1 MQACT
6 TIELLR
12 HGETTAG
19 SCFLGSTDA
28 ALSDLGWQQMQSV
41 INNKKY
47 NRIISSP
54 LKRCANF
61 AQQFAKKNNLALII
75 EDDLREIH
83 FGDWEAKT
91 TNELWETQQNEL
103 KAYWDDPISYT
114 PPNAENFSDFQLRVN
129 SVFEKIT
136 KKYKDERIL
145 LVVHGGVIRQVFSF
159 VLSIPFTKT
168 QQIHIDHGGL
178 ARVVCYDDNMSLGF
192 VNLKAEK
199 N

>member
-28 ALSDLGWQQMQSV
+28 PLSDLGWQQMQSV
-41 INNKKY
+41 TNHKKY
-47 NRIISSP
+47 NHIISSP
-54 LKRCANF
+54 LKRCAD
-61 AQQFAKKNNLALII
+61 FAKQLTQKNNSALTI

-83 FGDWEAKT
+83 FGDWETKT
-91 TNELWETQQNEL
+91 TEELWKTQQNEL
-103 KAYWDDPISYT
+103 KKYWGDPISYT
-114 PPNAENFSDFQLRVN
+114 PPNAENFMDFQFRVN
-129 SVFEKIT
+129 SAFKEIT
-136 KKYKDERIL
+136 KKYKDERVL
-145 LVVHGGVIRQVFSF
+145 LVAHGGVIRQIVSF
-159 VLSIPFTKT
+159 VLSIPFTKM

-178 ARVVCYDDNMSLGF
+178 TRVECYDDNMNLSF

-199 N
+199 I

>member
-28 ALSDLGWQQMQSV
+28 PLSDLGWQQMQAV
-41 INNKKY
+41 TNHKKY
-47 NRIISSP
+47 NHIISSP
-54 LKRCANF
+54 LKRCAD
-61 AQQFAKKNNLALII
+61 FAKQLTQKNNSALTI

-83 FGDWEAKT
+83 FGDWETKT
-91 TNELWETQQNEL
+91 TEELWKTQQNEL
-103 KAYWDDPISYT
+103 KTYWGDPISYT
-114 PPNAENFSDFQLRVN
+114 PPNAESFMDFQLRVN
-129 SVFEKIT
+129 SVFKEIT

-145 LVVHGGVIRQVFSF
+145 LVVHAGVIRQIISF

-168 QQIHIDHGGL
+168 QQMHIDHGGL

-192 VNLKAEK
+192 INLKAE
-199 N
+199 NI

>member
-6 TIELLR
+6 TIDLLR

-28 ALSDLGWQQMQSV
+28 PLSDLGWQQMQAV
-41 INNKKY
+41 TNHKKY
-47 NRIISSP
+47 NHIISSP
-54 LKRCANF
+54 LKRCAD
-61 AQQFAKKNNLALII
+61 FAKQLTQKNNSALTI

-83 FGDWEAKT
+83 FGDWETKT
-91 TNELWETQQNEL
+91 TEELWKTQQNEL
-103 KAYWDDPISYT
+103 KTYWGDPISYT
-114 PPNAENFSDFQLRVN
+114 PPNAESFMDFQLRVN
-129 SVFEKIT
+129 SVFKEIT

-145 LVVHGGVIRQVFSF
+145 LVVHAGVIRQIISF

-168 QQIHIDHGGL
+168 QQMHIDHGGL

-192 VNLKAEK
+192 INLKAE
-199 N
+199 NI